1 MSFKVHKPIIFYA
14 KVSNSDCLFG
24 WETSVVSYSVPFI
37 LNMLSMGLKKRC
49 NLRMD
54 GWMCGYCSKY
64 QPWASLSTSTMNT
77 STALEW
83 PLTSVISS
91 STPRIE
97 EEEVT
102 SCLLTASSRHVVWFN
117 GCVGTVPNTNLRGE
131 LVDLTRRRY

>member
-1 MSFKVHKPIIFYA
+1 
-14 KVSNSDCLFG
+14 
-24 WETSVVSYSVPFI
+24 
-37 LNMLSMGLKKRC
+37 
-49 NLRMD
+49 
-54 GWMCGYCSKY
+54 
-64 QPWASLSTSTMNT
+64 MNT